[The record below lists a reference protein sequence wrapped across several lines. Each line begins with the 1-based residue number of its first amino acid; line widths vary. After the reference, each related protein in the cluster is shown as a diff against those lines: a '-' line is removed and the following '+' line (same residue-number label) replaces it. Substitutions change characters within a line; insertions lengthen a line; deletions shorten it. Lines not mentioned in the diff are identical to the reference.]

1 MRLAKALRAAAAG
14 VVTASFTL
22 SSLSVPAGAESADR
36 KIQRKQAEIPHCAY
50 KKGSLA
56 VYEPQNKWWE
66 GLGLESPEALIKV
79 IVMQSGCFTLLDRG
93 KGFDVAQQERAL
105 ASGGDL
111 QQGSNIGKGQV
122 KAADYVMV
130 PDIVSKNADSGGTN
144 VGGLVGGLFG
154 HSAIGAIAS
163 NISINS
169 KTADVVLTIT
179 DVRTSEQLA
188 MEQGHGSKTDVGFGV
203 GGGYLGPG
211 WGAGMGVSSYTN
223 SAIGQVVVL
232 AYIDAYTKLVGDL
245 GLLSNNAAAV
255 APTQALTMTKPGH
268 LYAQPSPNS
277 KVVRSLS
284 AGMMLYPT
292 GQKDGVWVE
301 AKDEMGNQ
309 GWVSS
314 LLTELS
320 K

>member
-1 MRLAKALRAAAAG
+1 MRLAKALR
-14 VVTASFTL
+14 VTISGAIAVSFATITI
-22 SSLSVPAGAESADR
+22 SLPARAESADR
-36 KIQRKQAEIPHCAY
+36 KIARKQTEIPRCAY
-50 KKGSLA
+50 KKGTLA

-111 QQGSNIGKGQV
+111 QRGSNIGKGQV

-144 VGGLVGGLFG
+144 VGGMLGGLLG
-154 HSAIGAIAS
+154 HSAVGAIAS
-163 NISINS
+163 GISINS

-211 WGAGMGVSSYTN
+211 WGAGMGVSTYTN

-245 GLLSNNAAAV
+245 GLLSNNASAV

-268 LYAQPSPNS
+268 MYAQPSPDS
-277 KVVRSLS
+277 RVVRSLS
-284 AGMMLYPT
+284 VGMMLYPT
-292 GQKDGVWVE
+292 GQKDGIWVE

-314 LLTELS
+314 LLTELA